1 MPIYDPYN
9 EDYQLEAEYE
19 AYCQAEYEAYCQAKY
34 EDYLEAQE
42 EDYIYNSIIIP
53 QYFADLD
60 AEQNSGNYKTPLT
73 SKF

>member
-19 AYCQAEYEAYCQAKY
+19 AYCQAEYEAY
-34 EDYLEAQE
+34 LEAQE
-42 EDYIYNSIIIP
+42 EDYIYNFLIIP

-60 AEQNSGNYKTPLT
+60 AEENSGNH
-73 SKF
+73 

>member
-1 MPIYDPYN
+1 MFCNPYN

-19 AYCQAEYEAYCQAKY
+19 EYLQTQY

-42 EDYIYNSIIIP
+42 EDYIYNFLIMP

-60 AEQNSGNYKTPLT
+60 AEEKSRNR
-73 SKF
+73 